1 MKLSI
6 LIVNWN
12 SKEYLRKCLLSIRET
27 CGRIEPQIVVV
38 DGGSFDGCAEML
50 NAEFPEVEFIQ
61 SPENIGFGRAN
72 NIGFERVTGEALLL
86 LNPDTELRPGAVDA
100 LLRGLQE
107 QPGSGLVGARLLNS
121 DGSLQFA
128 AVHPLPTPWNAA
140 MDSDWLRRRW
150 WKRKNRRN
158 ATVPFEVEAVSGACM
173 MMRAETFR
181 RLEGFDPRYFM
192 YAEDMDL
199 CFRVRRS
206 GLGIFHAPRAAIV
219 HHGGGSSRLQFSRFS
234 TVMIRE
240 ALHVYFLKNHGVSTG
255 VCYRVLMGASAL
267 VRMVLLAVAWLAAC
281 RDMRGVKMLPILKWR
296 AILSWSLGREK
307 WAEERFAASLKTG
320 RTSVGNRGGRR
331 SFAELL
337 PDSPSPERP
346 EKGPVFQKRI

>member
-12 SKEYLRKCLLSIRET
+12 SKEYLRKCLRSVRET
-27 CGRIEPQIVVV
+27 CGHIAPQIVVV
-38 DGGSFDGCAEML
+38 DGGSLDGCAEMMA
-50 NAEFPEVEFIQ
+50 AEFPEAEFVQ
-61 SPENIGFGRAN
+61 STDNIGFGRCN
-72 NIGFERVTGEALLL
+72 NLGFRRVTGEALLL
-86 LNPDTELRPGAVDA
+86 LNPDTELQPGAVDV
-100 LLRGLQE
+100 LLGGLQE
-107 QPGSGLVGARLLNS
+107 LPDAGLVGARLLNS

-150 WKRKNRRN
+150 WKRRNRRN

-199 CFRVRRS
+199 CFRVRQS
-206 GLGIFHAPRAAIV
+206 GLGIFHAPQAVVI
-219 HHGGGSSRLQFSRFS
+219 HHGGGSSQTQFSKFS

-240 ALHVYFLKNHGVSTG
+240 ALNVYFFKNHGIASSG
-255 VCYRVLMGASAL
+255 FYRVLMGSSAMFRML
-267 VRMVLLAVAWLAAC
+267 LLGAAWLLACREAKDVRMTSIRKWSV
-281 RDMRGVKMLPILKWR
+281 ILR
-296 AILSWSLGREK
+296 WSLGLEK
-307 WAEERFAASLKTG
+307 WAKERFSEPLNSG
-320 RTSVGNRGGRR
+320 RMSIGKRERLQTL
-331 SFAELL
+331 AEVPHDLL
-337 PDSPSPERP
+337 DAESPEN
-346 EKGPVFQKRI
+346 GPVFQKRI